1 MKLRT
6 RGRQRLAGTALACA
20 ALLLPGVVFVASAL
34 SRTPAAA
41 ATVAKCATASTRIWA
56 ADEGVGTAGTTYYE
70 LELSNVGTKT
80 CILDGWASVWAVGTG
95 GEQIGQPA
103 SHEGTPNMVTLAP
116 GATSHVVLGVGDTGA
131 ICGSRGVTAA
141 GLRVVPPGQSLPSPA
156 GEADEIEH
164 FSLQVCPHQSSMH
177 VLPVHS
183 GTGIP
188 NYTFS

>member
-6 RGRQRLAGTALACA
+6 PTHWRLAGGALACTALA
-20 ALLLPGVVFVASAL
+20 LPGVALVASAP

-41 ATVAKCATASTRIWA
+41 ATVAKCTVASTRVWA
-56 ADEGVGTAGTTYYE
+56 AVEGVGTAGTTYYE

-80 CILDGWASVWAVGTG
+80 CTLDGWASVWAVGTG
-95 GEQIGQPA
+95 GEQIGKPA
-103 SHEGTPNMVTLAP
+103 SHEGIPMKVTLAP
-116 GATSHVVLGVGDTGA
+116 GATAHVVLGVGDASA
-131 ICGSRGVTAA
+131 ICGSQGVTAA
-141 GLRVVPPGQSLPSPA
+141 GLRVVPPGESLPSPA

-164 FSLQVCPHQSSMH
+164 FSLQVCPKQSSMR